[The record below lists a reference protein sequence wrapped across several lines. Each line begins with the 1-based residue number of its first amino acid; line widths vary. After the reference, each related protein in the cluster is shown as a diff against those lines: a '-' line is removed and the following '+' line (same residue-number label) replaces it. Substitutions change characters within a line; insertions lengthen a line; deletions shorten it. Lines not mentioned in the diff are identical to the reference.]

1 MRHPDRSSAD
11 HRLHIDWTR
20 CQARGA
26 CLELLPD
33 LLHPDED
40 GYPVAAAP
48 PSQRSD
54 VPLSPSDLP
63 AARDAVAL
71 CPRLALT
78 LSLPVPSRGR
88 P

>member
-1 MRHPDRSSAD
+1 MNPSAPSPT
-11 HRLHIDWTR
+11 LHIDWTR

-40 GYPVAAAP
+40 GYPLPTTPAP
-48 PSQRSD
+48 QRSD
-54 VPLSPSDLP
+54 IPLLPAHLP

-78 LSLPVPSRGR
+78 LRGEK
-88 P
+88 